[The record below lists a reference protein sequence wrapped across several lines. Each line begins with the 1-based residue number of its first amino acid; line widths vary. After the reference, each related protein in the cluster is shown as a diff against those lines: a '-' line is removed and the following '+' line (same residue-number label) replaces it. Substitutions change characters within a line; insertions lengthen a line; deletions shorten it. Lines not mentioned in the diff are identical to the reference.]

1 LLAYF
6 VVNRGRPCSTDRI
19 VDALWGESAP
29 LGAFGT
35 VQTYVSQ
42 LRKLLADDAQLLTG
56 PAGYTFA
63 IAPGSLDADRFE
75 QLVKHA
81 GEVTDPDERLR
92 LLDEALALR
101 RGPALDEFAGAP
113 WADEA
118 ARHWDRSWILAVEQ
132 RVDALLELDCPR
144 DAIAD
149 LEHAIGADP
158 VHERSWALL
167 ATAHHR
173 SGDQSRALAACRDAR
188 KVLAQELGVEPG
200 PELQAVER
208 MILDHDETL
217 HFGGNREG
225 PRLRASLPSGVVTF
239 LITDIDKSTRL
250 WENDAASM
258 AVALDRHDDIIGAA
272 IAQHGGTVFKHLGD
286 GVLAAFSTPTHAVAA
301 AIDAQRCFSIER
313 WPTEEP
319 VRSRMAIH
327 TGEAVV
333 ERDGDYFGPV
343 LNRCSR
349 LVTLGHGGQIL
360 VTGIVADALRDKPL
374 PEVHVESLGE
384 QRLRDFAEPERV
396 AHVWQEATPPSFP
409 PLRSIELVGNLPALL
424 TTFVGREDELK
435 QLIEDVPAQRLTS
448 LVGPGGIG
456 KTRLAVEV
464 ASELQGRFGAGTWFV
479 DLSAISDDALVPSAV
494 ASTFGLA
501 QGSEGDLVESLEQRL
516 GGRDALLVLDNC
528 EQVIDGA
535 AHLVQRLL
543 QVARELFVLVTSR
556 QPLELAGEVVFRL
569 GPLATDAV
577 ADARSAAEVLFIERA
592 KTAEPRFDVDGGN
605 AAAVREL
612 CVRLDGVPLALE
624 LAAARV
630 RSLQPVDL
638 LARLDDR
645 FRLLR
650 GSRRDES
657 DRHQTMRAAVAWS
670 YDLLTPPQQHLFNN
684 LSVCR
689 GGFDLSAV
697 EVLGADVQ
705 GDAIDIVDDLVNRS
719 LVIPVATETGT
730 RFRMLETL
738 REFGADRLDA
748 SGERDDIEER
758 HAQHYVA
765 LARRSDAVVLLEHDL
780 DNASA
785 AVGWFVAN
793 EPPSAVRHLDSLWP
807 HFAAR
812 YRLLEMQRW
821 LETLVEADLDDALET
836 RVLVRLGDTC
846 FQTGVRLEDAITWL
860 ERALEIHEARGENV
874 LAASVRVRLARNLSG
889 YPQSMDIER
898 ALQHLTAAEPVL
910 VELGDERRLGD
921 LHLMRASTA
930 LYALRPDVGLE
941 AARSAARFAE
951 RQGLEG
957 LRLHALSQV
966 GVHLGHHGD
975 VEEAFTL
982 MEEVWDD
989 ADVAGEPFACF
1000 LAAWSRGF
1008 GALLLGDP
1016 GDCIVWM
1023 GRERRRPHS
1032 SLSPLQARTL
1042 DAQLAYAHLRMG
1054 DVRPALAIPAHEIV
1068 NTPQVPPLLATMSGD
1083 WNRALRL
1090 YEVGRAECER
1100 HGNRAQWME
1109 LSLALAELQ
1118 ARVGDDEAA
1127 HATASDALAVMIE
1140 APCPYFEIPLRALL
1154 ARLGGDVTRHIASC
1168 RTIMHDHEYRALA
1181 APVALAEAQTLAVS
1195 GDADG
1200 ASDAFA
1206 RALACYRRYGLKL
1219 EEAET
1224 LARWS
1229 RALEEY
1235 GDVDGS
1241 AERQAECVD
1250 VLEKMGATSWRCV
1263 LIDGAI

>member
-1 LLAYF
+1 
-6 VVNRGRPCSTDRI
+6 
-19 VDALWGESAP
+19 
-29 LGAFGT
+29 

-42 LRKLLADDAQLLTG
+42 LRKLLPGDAQLLTG
-56 PAGYTFA
+56 PAGYTFT

-75 QLVKHA
+75 QLVERA
-81 GEVTDPDERLR
+81 GDITDPADRLE

-101 RGPALDEFAGAP
+101 RGPALDEFAGAH

-118 ARHWDRSWILAVEQ
+118 ARHWERSWILAVER
-132 RVDALLELDCPR
+132 RVDALLELGRPR
-144 DAIAD
+144 EAIAD
-149 LEHAIGADP
+149 LERAIGADP
-158 VHERSWALL
+158 LHERSWVLL
-167 ATAHHR
+167 ATAHYR
-173 SGDQSRALAACRDAR
+173 AGDQSRALAACRDAR
-188 KVLAQELGVEPG
+188 NVLAQELGVDPG
-200 PELQAVER
+200 PELRAVER

-217 HFGGNREG
+217 HPGGNREG

-250 WENDAASM
+250 WENDSASM
-258 AVALDRHDDIIGAA
+258 ASALDRHDAIIGAA
-272 IAQHGGTVFKHLGD
+272 VTQHGGTVFKHLGD

-301 AIDAQRCFSIER
+301 AIDAQRCFSMET

-360 VTGIVADALRDKPL
+360 VTGIVADSLRDKPL

-384 QRLRDFAEPERV
+384 HRLRDFAEPERV
-396 AHVWQEATPPSFP
+396 AHVWHEATPPSFP
-409 PLRSIELVGNLPALL
+409 PLLSIELVGNLPALL
-424 TTFVGREDELK
+424 TTFVGRDDELK
-435 QLIEDVPAQRLTS
+435 DLIEKVPAQRLTS
-448 LVGPGGIG
+448 LIGPGGIG

-464 ASELQGRFGAGTWFV
+464 ASELQGLFDAGTWFV
-479 DLSAISDDALVPSAV
+479 DLSAISDDALVSSAV
-494 ASTFGLA
+494 ASTFDLA
-501 QGSEGDLVESLEQRL
+501 QGSESDLVESLDQRL
-516 GGRDALLVLDNC
+516 GGRGALLVLDNC

-543 QVARELFVLVTSR
+543 QVARGLCVLTTSR

-569 GPLATDAV
+569 GPLQTDAV
-577 ADARSAAEVLFIERA
+577 ADGLSAAEVLFIERA
-592 KTAEPRFDVDGGN
+592 TAAEPRFDVEGDN

-670 YDLLTPPQQHLFNN
+670 YDLLAPPQQQLFNL

-689 GGFDLSAV
+689 GGFDLGAV

-705 GDAIDIVDDLVNRS
+705 SDVIGIIDDLVNRS
-719 LVIPVATETGT
+719 LVIPLATETGT

-748 SGERDDIEER
+748 SRQRNEIEER
-758 HAQHYVA
+758 HARHYVA
-765 LARRSDAVVLLEHDL
+765 LARRSDAGAVLEHDL

-793 EPPSAVRHLDSLWP
+793 EPTGAVRHLDSLWP
-807 HFAAR
+807 YFAAR

-821 LETLVEADLDDALET
+821 LETLVDSDLGDDALET

-846 FQTGVRLEDAITWL
+846 FQTGVRLDDAIKWL

-889 YPQSMDIER
+889 YPESMDIER
-898 ALQHLTAAEPVL
+898 ALQHLTEAEPVL

-930 LYALRPDVGLE
+930 LYALRHDVGLE
-941 AARSAARFAE
+941 AARSAVRLAE

-957 LRLHALSQV
+957 LRLHALSQT

-975 VEEAFTL
+975 VEEAFKL
-982 MEEVWDD
+982 LEEVWDD
-989 ADVAGEPFACF
+989 ADLAGEPFACF

-1008 GALLLGDP
+1008 AALLLGDP
-1016 GDCIVWM
+1016 RDCIVWM

-1042 DAQLAYAHLRMG
+1042 DAQLAYAHLRLG
-1054 DVRPALAIPAHEIV
+1054 DVRPALEIPRHEVV

-1118 ARVGDDEAA
+1118 ARIGDAEAA
-1127 HATASDALAVMIE
+1127 HATASGALAIVLE
-1140 APCPYFEIPLRALL
+1140 VPCPYFEIPLRALL
-1154 ARLGGDVTRHIASC
+1154 ARLGDDATRHLGSC
-1168 RTIMHDHEYRALA
+1168 RAVMQGHDYRGLA
-1181 APVALAEAQTLAVS
+1181 APVAFAEAQTRAVS
-1195 GDADG
+1195 GDVDG
-1200 ASDAFA
+1200 ASEAFA
-1206 RALACYRRYGLKL
+1206 RALDCYRRYGLKL
-1219 EEAET
+1219 EEAEM
-1224 LARWS
+1224 LACWS
-1229 RALEEY
+1229 RALSRF
-1235 GDVDGS
+1235 GD
-1241 AERQAECVD
+1241 AEGATARQAECVEA
-1250 VLEKMGATSWRCV
+1250 LEDIGATSWRRM
-1263 LIDGAI
+1263 LIEEAITL